1 MFNIVGWYNLT
12 NYTKHAAARECKTN
26 TSHEGNIVVSY
37 LIKRLICSSQLVQLA
52 SCIEGGGGY

>member
-37 LIKRLICSSQLVQLA
+37 LIKRLICSSQLVKLVHHA
-52 SCIEGGGGY
+52 LRGGGY